1 MKRTAS
7 ALTLILALLFS
18 GVAGTILVKVTKANP
33 FPTDPVISIESPANK
48 TYNVNSLVLN
58 ITIVTKYDGYYF
70 TSASRL
76 VSYSID
82 GKADVPIAE
91 TDYSYDQDE
100 KASTFNG
107 SAILPELT
115 NGPHNLTVYA
125 KYDYDAHI
133 IESQS
138 SIYFTIDAT
147 SSSTLSPTPTPSGQ
161 PPLFPTTFVLASV
174 VSVAVVG
181 AGLIIY
187 FKKRNH

>member
-1 MKRTAS
+1 MKRTS
-7 ALTLILALLFS
+7 LALTLILVLLFS
-18 GVAGTILVKVTKANP
+18 GVAGTILVKVAKANP

-48 TYNVNSLVLN
+48 TYNINSLVLN

-70 TSASRL
+70 TSARRL

-107 SAILPELT
+107 SAFLPELT
-115 NGPHNLTVYA
+115 DGPHKLTVYA
-125 KYDYDAHI
+125 KYDYDVHI

-138 SIYFTIDAT
+138 SICFTIDT
-147 SSSTLSPTPTPSGQ
+147 TPSPTPTPSGQ

-181 AGLIIY
+181 VGLLVY
-187 FKKRNH
+187 FKKHNH